1 MSFCWR
7 LLVPASVVLVLLAAP
22 GVASADD
29 APLGMDLTR
38 ADRARATTTLF
49 GFEAQERSASE
60 DVKKLDSQVDA
71 TLEKLEPIAD
81 YHPETDRWTER
92 NNRIKISLWGA
103 GWFFSQNLNIAHDA
117 AVGLRVAW
125 EVPGFIAI
133 RLDGGFCPWSHLLA
147 RVDRGNGFFSDELV
161 PGLAVNSSLTIG
173 IFNPE
178 LSTAAGPL
186 AFWAGFG
193 PEIWYWNYHS
203 NNVTISGVDHQ
214 IDFSGKNSLNFGGQ
228 IFVEA
233 DFKVMDI
240 MHFGLGFKEHI
251 VVAPQVKDGRYWTLD
266 GGSAS
271 NGKKDNMGLAAVQ
284 DVYLQLSVLF

>member
-7 LLVPASVVLVLLAAP
+7 LLVPASVVLALCGAPRIASAGDALAAD
-22 GVASADD
+22 V
-29 APLGMDLTR
+29 TR
-38 ADRARATTTLF
+38 ADRARASTTLF
-49 GFEAQERSASE
+49 GFEAKANE
-60 DVKKLDSQVDA
+60 DLKSLDEQVEV
-71 TLEKLEPIAD
+71 TLEKLENVAD

-92 NNRIKISLWGA
+92 NNRIKISLYGA

-117 AVGLRVAW
+117 AVGLRVSW

-133 RLDGGFCPWSHLLA
+133 RLDGAFVPWSHLLV
-147 RVDRGNGFFSDELV
+147 RINNTTGFSDNLV
-161 PGLAVNSSLTIG
+161 PGVAGNVSLTIG

-193 PEIWYWNYHS
+193 PEVWFWSYHA
-203 NNVTISGVDHQ
+203 NNVSSAGTFHTVD
-214 IDFSGKNSLNFGGQ
+214 FNGKNSLNLGGQ
-228 IFVEA
+228 IFIEA
-233 DFKVMDI
+233 DFKIMDI
-240 MHFGLGFKEHI
+240 LHFGLGFREHI
-251 VVAPQVKDGRYWTLD
+251 IVAPQVKDGRYWDLD

-271 NGKKDNMGLAAVQ
+271 LGKRDNMGLAAVQ